1 MRYNTLWSNFYKLK
15 TYKGELSWMNPVKP
29 SHVGKYSISNGT
41 QWFYTYVLICEK
53 TGTFYVGATSDLK
66 KRLEQHR
73 KGEVFYTRNRG
84 PVKLVYCEACLNRDD
99 SFRRER
105 YLKSGMGKRYIR
117 NRIKGGLTG

>member
-1 MRYNTLWSNFYKLK
+1 
-15 TYKGELSWMNPVKP
+15 MNPVRP
-29 SHVGKYSISNGT
+29 PHVGKSSISNGT

-53 TGTFYVGATSDLK
+53 TGTFYTGATSDLRE
-66 KRLEQHR
+66 RLEQHR
-73 KGEVFYTRNRG
+73 KGEVFCTRNRG

-105 YLKSGMGKRYIR
+105 YSKTGMGKRYIR